1 MIDKSHFGT
10 IEIFIYSERRENADY
25 RGEKM
30 IVVSAKI
37 KKLWRVKKS
46 VGVKAAILRKI
57 SLKLCGIFWVF
68 FHSNHHYV
76 QELC

>member
-25 RGEKM
+25 RGEKIM
-30 IVVSAKI
+30 VVSAKI
-37 KKLWRVKKS
+37 KKLYRVK
-46 VGVKAAILRKI
+46 VNGVKAAILRKI

-68 FHSNHHYV
+68 FS
-76 QELC
+76 